1 MTTRTIETTRLF
13 QQVAQQ
19 IEERIRGGEWAVGD
33 RLPAERELI
42 KRFAISRSVL
52 REALIVLELKGLVEI
67 RGGAGTFVR
76 RASDAPDA
84 PADVS
89 VLAAATPFELL
100 LARRMVE
107 SETARLAALTAT
119 PDDLA
124 RMRAALDQMAADREP
139 FMLRHV
145 ADRAFHLAIAEA
157 TRNPALI
164 FVVSTYW
171 DRYRRLIANHASA
184 EARRPENRAPAIADH
199 EAIFRCI
206 AERDGAG
213 AAAAMQAHLDRV
225 GWFLSSFQRGAGQAN
240 PQAAP
245 PS

>member
-1 MTTRTIETTRLF
+1 MTIRIAEPTRLF

-19 IEERIRGGEWAVGD
+19 IEEQIRNGEWAVGD

-42 KRFAISRSVL
+42 KRFKISRSVL

-67 RGGAGTFVR
+67 RVGAGTFVKR
-76 RASDAPDA
+76 TRDESEPT
-84 PADVS
+84 ADVAA
-89 VLAAATPFELL
+89 LGAATPFELL

-107 SETARLAALTAT
+107 SEVARLAALTAT

-124 RMRAALDQMAADREP
+124 RMKAALDQMAGDREP

-171 DRYRRLIANHASA
+171 DRYRRLIVNHASA
-184 EARRPENRAPAIADH
+184 QARRPENRGPAIADH
-199 EAIFRCI
+199 EAIYRCI

-225 GWFLSSFQRGAGQAN
+225 GWFLSSFHPGGGQA
-240 PQAAP
+240 
-245 PS
+245 SGT